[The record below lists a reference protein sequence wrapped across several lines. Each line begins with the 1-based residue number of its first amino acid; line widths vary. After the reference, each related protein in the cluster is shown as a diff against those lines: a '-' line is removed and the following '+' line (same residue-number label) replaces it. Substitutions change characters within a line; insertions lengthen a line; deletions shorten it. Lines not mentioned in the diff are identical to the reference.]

1 MANIETLR
9 PIAKGQ
15 RTKEEQKIFAT
26 KGGIASGKARK
37 QNKTIAEILK
47 TWTENELKNTDRKKL
62 EELGIYEETNK
73 ALLVLPLIKQISK
86 GDTKALNI
94 AIELLR
100 EDKEKEARI
109 KKLELENERLR
120 KEISGELVENKVV
133 VIGDIPKWNNS

>member
-26 KGGIASGKARK
+26 KGGIASGKVRK

-86 GDTKALNI
+86 GDTKALNL

-120 KEISGELVENKVV
+120 KEINGELVENKVIV
-133 VIGDIPKWNNS
+133 LGDIPKEV

>member
-1 MANIETLR
+1 MATIENLR

-15 RTKEEQKIFAT
+15 RTKEEQKAFAT
-26 KGGIASGKARK
+26 MGGIASGKARK

-47 TWTENELKNTDRKKL
+47 KWTESELKNTDKKKL

-86 GDTKALNI
+86 GDTKALNM

-100 EDKEKEARI
+100 EDKEKEERI

-120 KEISGELVENKVV
+120 KEINGELVENKVI
-133 VIGDIPKWNNS
+133 VIGDIPKEVE

>member
-86 GDTKALNI
+86 GDTKALNL

-120 KEISGELVENKVV
+120 KEINGELVENKVIV
-133 VIGDIPKWNNS
+133 LGDIPKEV

>member
-9 PIAKGQ
+9 PVVKGQ

-47 TWTENELKNTDRKKL
+47 KWTESELKNTDRKKL

-100 EDKEKEARI
+100 EDKEKEERI

-120 KEISGELVENKVV
+120 KEINGELVDNKVI
-133 VIGDIPKWNNS
+133 VIGDIPKEE